1 MEKSI
6 KENPPLFFGD
16 NGLLMSFEKLT
27 KVNGLGIF
35 YLPPPALVNGLLL
48 IFFLVRNVPISQ
60 KIVNKSVKFCFT
72 DNNEAYF
79 IEYIPLMD
87 TFKD

>member
-16 NGLLMSFEKLT
+16 NGLLMSFEKLA

-35 YLPPPALVNGLLL
+35 YLPPPSLVNGLLL
-48 IFFLVRNVPISQ
+48 SFFLVRNVPISQ

-87 TFKD
+87 TFID